1 MRTKKKRLTAILLS
15 ICLLCGLMPGMGTVA
30 YAQGTG
36 AIRPGADSIK
46 KGDTVYFGKGERAW
60 QVLSTNGNGGTYSDG
75 ETTVDSNSALF
86 LLSQDGLMQLWFDDS
101 ESMSNN
107 YSDSVLRSYLNNT
120 NVKINGGVL
129 EPNSGNVSEY
139 FSDAEWEKILKTTKN
154 AASTEILGMDCDD
167 PGLNGDLLFA
177 LSANELKDYL
187 GYTDDSNTWKAAG
200 LGDKAWWLRS
210 AVTDTTETVGA
221 VHNLG
226 NRIPVISRSR
236 NVWARP
242 AFNLNLDSVLFTS
255 ADEGGKSSSD
265 VVGEISEI
273 QSYVDSDTGNAW
285 KLTLKDNSRNSFS
298 VGTTSAENNKLTV
311 AYSGAITGTNEYISV
326 MATDDSGA
334 YTHYG
339 RVAQLEAEE
348 QSSGAV
354 EIDLTGIDMTGKK
367 LYIFNEQYNGDKM
380 TDFAS
385 ELKEVSLTKNAYAI
399 INSLTNVNTDNP
411 IHVNFH

>member
-1 MRTKKKRLTAILLS
+1 M
-15 ICLLCGLMPGMGTVA
+15 
-30 YAQGTG
+30 
-36 AIRPGADSIK
+36 
-46 KGDTVYFGKGERAW
+46 
-60 QVLSTNGNGGTYSDG
+60 
-75 ETTVDSNSALF
+75 
-86 LLSQDGLMQLWFDDS
+86 
-101 ESMSNN
+101 
-107 YSDSVLRSYLNNT
+107 
-120 NVKINGGVL
+120 
-129 EPNSGNVSEY
+129 
-139 FSDAEWEKILKTTKN
+139 
-154 AASTEILGMDCDD
+154 
-167 PGLNGDLLFA
+167 
-177 LSANELKDYL
+177 
-187 GYTDDSNTWKAAG
+187 
-200 LGDKAWWLRS
+200 
-210 AVTDTTETVGA
+210 
-221 VHNLG
+221 
-226 NRIPVISRSR
+226 
-236 NVWARP
+236 
-242 AFNLNLDSVLFTS
+242 
-255 ADEGGKSSSD
+255 
-265 VVGEISEI
+265 
-273 QSYVDSDTGNAW
+273 DSDTGNAW